1 MQRIV
6 LPPRPDWQDKARAV
20 GFGFH
25 EMYGEPYWFEG
36 AAYAFTM
43 REIEEDIEDPTEN
56 LHAMCMDLVAEV
68 AEDEELLRRLCVP
81 EPLFDLVR
89 ASWREGDRHL
99 YGRFDLAY
107 DGTGPAKLL
116 EYNAD
121 TPTSIFEA
129 AFFQHNWLID
139 QIEAGVLDKGSDQF
153 NLLQESLVEAFAT
166 FPADRIF
173 HFACAVANEEDS
185 GTCGYL
191 MDCAVQAGHRVEL
204 IDIAAIGAD
213 AQGRFTDLADRT
225 IDRCFK
231 LYPWE
236 DMLREPFAAYLRPGV
251 FIEPAWKTI
260 LSNKGILPLLWER
273 HPGHPNLLPAYF
285 AGDERALQLAD
296 AVSKPIFSREGENVS
311 LLEGGLE
318 VEASQGDYAD
328 QARVVQAYA
337 PLFCDAGQHAVVG
350 SWVIGDRAA
359 GIGMREDTGRITRN
373 LSRFVPHVI
382 SD

>member
-68 AEDEELLRRLCVP
+68 FEDEQLLRRLCVP

-139 QIEAGVLDKGSDQF
+139 QIEAGVLDEGSDQF

-236 DMLREPFAAYLRPGV
+236 DMLREPFAA
-251 FIEPAWKTI
+251 
-260 LSNKGILPLLWER
+260 
-273 HPGHPNLLPAYF
+273 
-285 AGDERALQLAD
+285 
-296 AVSKPIFSREGENVS
+296 
-311 LLEGGLE
+311 
-318 VEASQGDYAD
+318 
-328 QARVVQAYA
+328 
-337 PLFCDAGQHAVVG
+337 
-350 SWVIGDRAA
+350 
-359 GIGMREDTGRITRN
+359 
-373 LSRFVPHVI
+373 
-382 SD
+382 